1 MTDTRP
7 KILIID
13 DEEVVLDSCTEILE
27 GTNVDIA
34 TASDAR
40 RGLELVR
47 EFQPGLVF
55 VDLKMPGMSGFEVLE
70 HVHALDPTI
79 VPIVITGYATVS
91 SAVEAMKKGAYDF
104 LPKPFTPDE
113 FRLITRRGL
122 EKRRLVLETLA
133 LRREKEILQRNFA
146 AVVSHELK
154 APLGAVQQN
163 LYVLLAELSGKI
175 PQEQVAKLERM
186 KVRIDDLLKMIQ
198 TWLGVSA
205 ADIEKIREKFGPVG
219 VETVI
224 HKAAESAAPLATRQG
239 IEIVCE
245 AKAPGAQVFGDEG
258 TLVEALVNLLSNA
271 VRFSHAGDNVWIRSE
286 AAGDELLLSV
296 TDTGV
301 GISEEELPLI
311 FEGFYSGAAPTGEK
325 GCGLGLTITKRVVE
339 AHGGSISVQ
348 SEPGKGSTFTIRVPL
363 LGAGRDSRPAKQLA
377 GRPAEEIE
385 EIAGTKKGGV
395 R

>member
-13 DEEVVLDSCTEILE
+13 DEEVVLDSCTEILLGE
-27 GTNVDIA
+27 NYEIA
-34 TASDAR
+34 TASDALQ
-40 RGLELVR
+40 GLDVVR
-47 EFQPGLVF
+47 TFQPGLVF

-70 HVHALDPTI
+70 HVRSIDPTI

-113 FRLITRRGL
+113 FRLITQRGL
-122 EKRRLVLETLA
+122 EKRRLLLETRA

-175 PQEQVAKLERM
+175 PQGQLAKLERM
-186 KVRIDDLLKMIQ
+186 KVRLDDLLKMIQ
-198 TWLGVSA
+198 TWLGVSS
-205 ADIEKIREKFGPVG
+205 ADMEKILEKFVPVG

-224 HKAAESAAPLATRQG
+224 TKAAESAAPLAARQA
-239 IEIVCE
+239 IEIVRE
-245 AKAPGAQVFGDEG
+245 AKAPDAQVLGDEG

-271 VRFSHAGDNVWIRSE
+271 IRFSHPGDKVWVRSE
-286 AAGDELLLSV
+286 AAGDDLLLSV
-296 TDTGV
+296 ADAGV

-311 FEGFYSGAAPTGEK
+311 FEGFHSGAAPTGER

-339 AHGGSISVQ
+339 AHGGSISVR
-348 SEPGKGSTFTIRVPL
+348 SESGKGSTFTLRVPL
-363 LGAGRDSRPAKQLA
+363 LGATSGEREKP
-377 GRPAEEIE
+377 PMEF
-385 EIAGTKKGGV
+385 AGTKKGGV